1 MSEEALISAVTAAV
15 QAEARA
21 AAHRLVL
28 VAEVTAR
35 QCADEDD
42 ESAHQLID
50 GWALAKAQLSAACN
64 LGPMAAAKQMR
75 IAMALRTRLPRTAA
89 VFATGSVSTTVIEA
103 ITWRTRL
110 VTDPD
115 AGALIDAAIAAEAA
129 DYGTR
134 SEKGL
139 IDAVDLW
146 VEKFDP
152 DAVVRSDAAAK
163 DIYVEFD
170 DKDDP
175 NGVASFWGRLRVTD
189 KKIVQQR
196 LDDLAATVCAD
207 DPRPVRQ
214 RRADALATL
223 ATLGPQATRLT
234 CQCANPECAGS
245 GKDPRAT
252 AVVIYALTDRKPPAA
267 TGTPPPP
274 ARTVPPPNT
283 PGPAAPDES
292 EPGSPGSS
300 ECERDV
306 PEVPGPS
313 GPEAPAARTGPTPG
327 VLLDGGIIPAGM
339 LAELVA
345 TGATVTALPCM
356 ADLGTE
362 RRYRP
367 SAALTAF
374 VRTRYLTCAFPGCNR
389 PAHRCD
395 LDHVQPWP
403 AGPTHPGNL
412 APTCREHHLV
422 KTHHGWTP
430 VMSADGTIAW
440 TAPTG
445 HTYRKAPG
453 IAVLYPDH
461 TVQVP
466 VPRHRAVTPIAGHH
480 PTAVLPT
487 RRRTRAQDQAQR
499 ISAERTHNCEQRARE
514 EAHNNSDPPPF

>member
-274 ARTVPPPNT
+274 GPCHRPTHPARPHPMSPNLAHLAHPSVSGMYPRCLARPGPRRRPPGRGPPPGCSWMAASSRRACW
-283 PGPAAPDES
+283 PSWSPPAPPSRRCPAWPIW
-292 EPGSPGSS
+292 
-300 ECERDV
+300 
-306 PEVPGPS
+306 GPS
-313 GPEAPAARTGPTPG
+313 GDTG
-327 VLLDGGIIPAGM
+327 L
-339 LAELVA
+339 
-345 TGATVTALPCM
+345 
-356 ADLGTE
+356 
-362 RRYRP
+362 RP
-367 SAALTAF
+367 
-374 VRTRYLTCAFPGCNR
+374 R
-389 PAHRCD
+389 
-395 LDHVQPWP
+395 
-403 AGPTHPGNL
+403 
-412 APTCREHHLV
+412 
-422 KTHHGWTP
+422 
-430 VMSADGTIAW
+430 
-440 TAPTG
+440 
-445 HTYRKAPG
+445 
-453 IAVLYPDH
+453 
-461 TVQVP
+461 
-466 VPRHRAVTPIAGHH
+466 
-480 PTAVLPT
+480 
-487 RRRTRAQDQAQR
+487 
-499 ISAERTHNCEQRARE
+499 
-514 EAHNNSDPPPF
+514 